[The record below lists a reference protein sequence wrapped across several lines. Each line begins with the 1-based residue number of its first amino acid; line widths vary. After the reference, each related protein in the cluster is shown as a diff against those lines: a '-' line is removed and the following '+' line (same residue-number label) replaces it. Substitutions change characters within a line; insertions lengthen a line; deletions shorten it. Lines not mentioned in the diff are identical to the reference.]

1 MGNKNNRDY
10 LSNDGSEKATQPNT
24 NENITED
31 INKSNSEENK
41 NQPNLEE
48 KEKNI
53 KNSSE
58 NKSFVTPEIF
68 NILNNYGNNET
79 SENNMIFFDEEQ
91 NQTST
96 QINIKGCYENCDIK
110 KKIKNDNISN
120 SKKKLYIIN
129 YINKIFKNKE
139 KLEDIY
145 LKKETNIFKFM
156 GKLRKRV
163 NFNLK
168 SNKNYLQKDLY
179 FKIQSFNHKSKKK
192 KIKLYEDINYIN
204 FKLTCNYFKHDLNC
218 ENTSEPNELNLE
230 TQINNSES
238 NDLEIEN
245 NNFVDSKTNELYLE
259 TQINLE
265 NNNDFVNN
273 SESNDLEIENNNFV
287 YSENNE
293 LNLESQI
300 NLENNNFV
308 NNSESNDLE
317 NLENNNF
324 VDSETNELYL
334 ESQRNNFSNFT
345 ETLSTNLET
354 EKNDESFN

>member
-1 MGNKNNRDY
+1 MSKQNNIVSY
-10 LSNDGSEKATQPNT
+10 DGSEKATQPNT

-96 QINIKGCYENCDIK
+96 QINIKECYENCDIIK
-110 KKIKNDNISN
+110 KVKNDNISN

-156 GKLRKRV
+156 GKLRKRE

-179 FKIQSFNHKSKKK
+179 SKIQSFNHKSKKK

-204 FKLTCNYFKHDLNC
+204 FKLTCNYFQHELNC

-230 TQINNSES
+230 TQI
-238 NDLEIEN
+238 
-245 NNFVDSKTNELYLE
+245 
-259 TQINLE
+259 
-265 NNNDFVNN
+265 NN

-324 VDSETNELYL
+324 VDSETNQLYL

>member
-1 MGNKNNRDY
+1 MSKQNNIV
-10 LSNDGSEKATQPNT
+10 SNDGSEKATQPNT

-96 QINIKGCYENCDIK
+96 QINIKECYENCDIIK
-110 KKIKNDNISN
+110 KVKNDNISN

-156 GKLRKRV
+156 GKLRKRE

-179 FKIQSFNHKSKKK
+179 SKIQSFNHKSKKK

-204 FKLTCNYFKHDLNC
+204 FKLTCNYFKHELNC

-238 NDLEIEN
+238 NDLENLAN
-245 NNFVDSKTNELYLE
+245 NNFVDSETNELYLE

-324 VDSETNELYL
+324 VDSETNQLYL